1 MCGRLNV
8 LVKER
13 GINKYIDRWI
23 RGCSD
28 WKKSGWI
35 VKWIHGRRE
44 REISVG

>member
-28 WKKSGWI
+28 WKKRVDGSLNGYM
-35 VKWIHGRRE
+35 VGGRDR
-44 REISVG
+44 